1 MPGIPEVGT
10 PAADA
15 FWAAFWPALWS
26 GAIYS
31 IICGIVV
38 GIIVGAIVLR
48 FQSGSELR
56 ASERAFNRDLS
67 ILLDALRNALAQR
80 DGVDIGSAK
89 DAIPSAA
96 GAALEVLRQ
105 APLTL
110 WREALPKQSSILD
123 AAIDLQKRSAE
134 FVGIAIE
141 LDRVLQQAV
150 RAFNHARGAIAA
162 NDGPYRRFGV
172 GRLLGIPGEQL
183 LPWISSYG
191 PGKVETYD
199 QAWEKIGGTL
209 GIAELGAQ
217 FRASRDAVSAAAESL
232 KRAVNA

>member
-1 MPGIPEVGT
+1 MPGIPETGT

-38 GIIVGAIVLR
+38 GIFVGAIVLR
-48 FQSGSELR
+48 FQRGSERR
-56 ASERAFNRDLS
+56 AFERAYSRDLS
-67 ILLDALRNALAQR
+67 VLLDRLRNALAQR
-80 DGVDIGSAK
+80 DVVVVGDAK
-89 DAIPSAA
+89 AAIPSSA
-96 GAALEVLRQ
+96 GAALEVLKQ

-134 FVGIAIE
+134 FGGIAIE
-141 LDRVLQQAV
+141 VDRVLQQAV
-150 RAFNHARGAIAA
+150 RSFNHARGAISI
-162 NDGPYRRFGV
+162 NDGPHHSFGV

-183 LPWISSYG
+183 LPWISSFG
-191 PGKVETYD
+191 PGRLEAYD
-199 QAWEKIGGTL
+199 QAWEKIGGAP
-209 GIAELGAQ
+209 GVAELGAQ
-217 FRASRDAVSAAAESL
+217 YRAARDAVSAAAESL